1 MYKPKVFYASFVINT
16 ILLFVISKYSVAQ
29 IQYINIS
36 SGYGFGFASQSLG
49 SNINYGVNETSNSI
63 VKGSL
68 GKGLITDI
76 EFGHNW
82 NDIISGELGIS
93 YLRGD
98 KYTIKNV
105 SINNFENNLI
115 MNSNMLRL
123 SPKIKFT
130 YKREKTSYYLKLGII
145 YKLFSRI
152 VIDTKQN
159 DYLNNINIETERI
172 FSGGNSFG
180 LSSVIGFNKKLNN
193 LISLYLEIENINQS
207 WAPKKDIVS
216 SYFVN
221 EMDMKSSL
229 TPYQK
234 QTNYYRNFEVNNNNP
249 SKSFY
254 ARDQLIQYF
263 PFSSIGFKFGIQFNL
278 KHN

>member
-1 MYKPKVFYASFVINT
+1 MYRLKVFKFSIIINT
-16 ILLFVISKYSVAQ
+16 ILLFIISNNTIAQ
-29 IQYINIS
+29 IHYLNIS
-36 SGYGFGFASQSLG
+36 SGYGFGFAPQSLG

-63 VKGSL
+63 VKGSF

-105 SINNFENNLI
+105 SVNNFENKVI

-130 YKREKTSYYLKLGII
+130 YIRQKTSFYLKLGII

-159 DYLNNINIETERI
+159 DYLNNINIETERV
-172 FSGGNSFG
+172 FSGGSSFG
-180 LSSVIGFNKKLNN
+180 LSSAIGLSKKLNN

-216 SYFVN
+216 NYFVN
-221 EMDMKSSL
+221 EIDMKSSL
-229 TPYQK
+229 TSYQK
-234 QTNYYRNFEVNNNNP
+234 QTNYSRNFDVNNNNP

-278 KHN
+278 KQN

>member
-1 MYKPKVFYASFVINT
+1 MYKPKVFYTSFVINI

-29 IQYINIS
+29 IQYLNIS

-49 SNINYGVNETSNSI
+49 SNVKYGVNETSNSI

-82 NDIISGELGIS
+82 NDIISGELGIA

-98 KYTIKNV
+98 KYKIKNV

-180 LSSVIGFNKKLNN
+180 FSSSLGFNKKLNN

-216 SYFVN
+216 NYYVN
-221 EMDMKSSL
+221 GIEMKSSL

-234 QTNYYRNFEVNNNNP
+234 QTNYSRNFEVNNNNP

-263 PFSSIGFKFGIQFNL
+263 QFSSIGFKFGIQFNL
-278 KHN
+278 KQN